1 MDDKVYGFCGTNK
14 CKREL
19 NNYTEL
25 AVPAA
30 HSAKANAYISL
41 DGLKKGIYAI
51 SIEGEVAFAPGYTD
65 CTLEIIFENML
76 NDIAI
81 DTVIIDKWLQ
91 SMTFTNDMCSI
102 CISTLFNC
110 ERDCEKS
117 RLRLIGNTVNSS
129 APFAI
134 NDGFKIKLVRLV

>member
-1 MDDKVYGFCGTNK
+1 MGDKVYGFCGTNK

-30 HSAKANAYISL
+30 DLAKENAYISL

-51 SIEGEVAFAPGYTD
+51 SIEGEVAFAPRYTD
-65 CTLEIIFENML
+65 CTLKIIFENML
-76 NDIAI
+76 NDIDV
-81 DTVIIDKWLQ
+81 DTVIIDKPLP
-91 SMTFTNDMCSI
+91 SMTFTTDTCSI

-117 RLRLIGNTVNSS
+117 RLRLSGNTVDGP
-129 APFAI
+129 APFVI
-134 NDGFKIKLVRLV
+134 YDGFKIKLVRLV

>member
-1 MDDKVYGFCGTNK
+1 MGDKVYGICGTNK

-30 HSAKANAYISL
+30 HAAKANAHISL

-65 CTLEIIFENML
+65 CQLEVIFENML
-76 NDIAI
+76 NDIDI
-81 DTVIIDKWLQ
+81 DAVIIDKWLP

-117 RLRLIGNTVNSS
+117 RLRLSGTTVNNF

-134 NDGFKIKLVRLV
+134 NNGFKIKLVRLV

>member
-30 HSAKANAYISL
+30 HSAKANACISL

-76 NDIAI
+76 NDIAT
-81 DTVIIDKWLQ
+81 DTVIIDKWLP

-102 CISTLFNC
+102 YISTLFNC

-134 NDGFKIKLVRLV
+134 NNGFKIKLVRLV